1 MAAHD
6 VSNKALA
13 RYGRVLDELIGSRE
27 GSRVR
32 TQFAAMEYELLP
44 PPAASFCTRSSISR
58 RAVSCE
64 HLASFAHF
72 NDVSVAFKAVEKLID
87 DPTLPIVEARSRNL
101 SQKRAL

>member
-32 TQFAAMEYELLP
+32 TQFEAMEYELLP
-44 PPAASFCTRSSISR
+44 PPAASFIETPFCTRSSISR

-72 NDVSVAFKAVEKLID
+72 NDVS
-87 DPTLPIVEARSRNL
+87 LPSKPLRS
-101 SQKRAL
+101 